1 MGGALAERTGVVP
14 AEAGILSTPDE
25 ERPVTAS
32 SHPGPP
38 TALDTDLEVLPE
50 EWDPRQVYFLM
61 TGLVVPRPI
70 AWVSTLSQEGVRN
83 LAPHSYFNVMS
94 HDPPHVVVGSSG
106 RKDTL
111 ANIEATGELVVNVTT
126 EHVLEAMNASALDA
140 PAEVDEFG
148 HVGVTPTPSRT
159 VAPPRVAEAL
169 AHLEARLVQVV
180 PAGNGHIVVAE
191 VTWIHISRDVWAE
204 GRVDPALLR
213 PVLRLAGTQYG
224 TIGELF
230 KLPRPSWT
238 DAATHDTDDRSWIP
252 RRPD

>member
-1 MGGALAERTGVVP
+1 MAT
-14 AEAGILSTPDE
+14 AGQQ
-25 ERPVTAS
+25 S

-38 TALDTDLEVLPE
+38 AALDTDLEVQPG

-70 AWVSTLSQEGVRN
+70 AWVSTISEDGVPN

-94 HDPPHVVVGSSG
+94 NNPPHVVIGSSG

-111 ANIEATGELVVNVTT
+111 TNIEATGELVVNITT
-126 EHVLEAMNASALDA
+126 EHVLEPMNASALDA
-140 PAEVDEFG
+140 PAAVDEFD
-148 HVGVTPTPSRT
+148 HVGVTPAPSRT

-191 VTWIHISRDVWAE
+191 VTWIHISPDVWQD

-213 PVLRLAGTQYG
+213 PVLRFAGTQYG
-224 TIGELF
+224 TVGELF
-230 KLPRPSWT
+230 KLPRPHWA
-238 DAATHDTDDRSWIP
+238 DPATHDGDERDWIP
-252 RRPD
+252 RRDRDGQPS